1 MAGTVAKLVYPHK
14 VGPNG
19 DGFHAANRKFTRN
32 MEEDDIL
39 NQLSDSNFSRRADIL
54 EQLRSAARKNGGR
67 LPFQDQKAI
76 FRGFAMA
83 LADSDW
89 DVRHQCIQLI
99 HELIPH
105 FDDDLDDC
113 MGLVLPRLVPNMG
126 DSKIT
131 VRRSVIQTLHVYMKH
146 TYDIQQTFK
155 AIVQY
160 GLDNQQVRVRKEVII
175 ALPMMFTPEFN
186 GEDFYDITQSLAK
199 KLLDNSG
206 DDSIQQHALLSL
218 DKIRKLVG
226 DSTFNSY
233 LQKLSP
239 PLRKYY
245 SKLSGREI
253 DISYSTSSNNQKSD
267 IASFSPGESVA
278 FTQSVDNYTGN
289 DSSSTRIHI
298 PTSGNK
304 YEYGVIPSHIMEKLN
319 DQSNFR
325 SRAEAVEELKLLLK
339 EMSEASVGKMS
350 PHVLPFI
357 NFLNSLLEDSN
368 FKITTVTLEI
378 LGLLVQRHGPSMKTH
393 LKPLV
398 LALTKRMGDNKI
410 VIRQVIMKVVMQLM
424 QVLSPKYVLA
434 AICENLAHRNSRVRQ
449 ETLNIVIASLLTFPS
464 YDFDLSELCDTVA
477 HTLVDPKR
485 QVRQAALECYAVIAS
500 NLGAGKLQPLVS
512 SVDAVELSFD
522 GDGVMAAVQ
531 ARLARRILPKLNA
544 DGLVDYATPVP
555 SSAGSRGGSVSLP
568 PGADIEWILSASGVT
583 GGSARSVRS
592 DLEIESVVSSARTT
606 PLPQDSPSHGPTPR
620 RSAGRGKG
628 RLPWEDADLSQE
640 NGYNSQVFHLEIHV
654 MVHGMITDP

>member
-1 MAGTVAKLVYPHK
+1 MAGTVAKLVLPHK

-19 DGFHAANRKFTRN
+19 DGYHTNRNSKIMRN

-39 NQLSDSNFSRRADIL
+39 NQLSDSNFNRRADIL

-105 FDDDLDDC
+105 FGDELDDC
-113 MGLVLPRLVPNMG
+113 MNLILPRLVPNMG

-131 VRRSVIQTLHVYMKH
+131 IRRSVIQTLHVYMKH
-146 TYDIQQTFK
+146 TYDIQQTFR

-160 GLDNQQVRVRKEVII
+160 GLENPQSRVKKEVII
-175 ALPMMFTPEFN
+175 SLPMMFTPEFS
-186 GEDFYDITQSLAK
+186 GEDFFEITQSLAK

-206 DDSIQQHALLSL
+206 DDSIQQHASLSL
-218 DKIRKLVG
+218 NKIRNLVG
-226 DSTFNSY
+226 ESTFNSY
-233 LQKLSP
+233 LQRLSP

-245 SKLSGREI
+245 HKMSGKNQTEV
-253 DISYSTSSNNQKSD
+253 YSHPED
-267 IASFSPGESVA
+267 SV
-278 FTQSVDNYTGN
+278 FPTTFDTYFGPDQTQ
-289 DSSSTRIHI
+289 STRIHV
-298 PTSGNK
+298 PSSGEK
-304 YEYGVIPSHIMEKLN
+304 CEYGVIPSHILEKLKEPN
-319 DQSNFR
+319 NFR
-325 SRAEAVEELKLLLK
+325 ARAQAVEDLKLLLK
-339 EMSEASVGKMS
+339 DMSDSNVHKMA
-350 PHVLPFI
+350 PHVPNFI
-357 NFLNSLLEDSN
+357 NYLNSLLDDTN

-378 LGLLVQRHGPSMKTH
+378 LGILVQKQGPSMKAY

-398 LALTKRMGDNKI
+398 SALTKRMGDNKI
-410 VIRQVIMKVVMQLM
+410 VIRQVIMKVIMQLM
-424 QVLSPKYVLA
+424 QVLSAKFVLS
-434 AICENLAHRNSRVRQ
+434 AICENLSHRNSRVRQ

-464 YDFDLSELCDTVA
+464 YDFDLSELCDIVA
-477 HTLVDPKR
+477 HTLVDSKR

-512 SVDAVELSFD
+512 AVDAVELSSD
-522 GDGVMAAVQ
+522 GDGVMGAVQ

-555 SSAGSRGGSVSLP
+555 TSAGSRGGSVNLP

-592 DLEIESVVSSARTT
+592 DLELESVTSSARTT
-606 PLPQDSPSHGPTPR
+606 PLPHDSPSHGPTPR
-620 RSAGRGKG
+620 RVSAGRGKG
-628 RLPWEDADLSQE
+628 RLPWEE
-640 NGYNSQVFHLEIHV
+640 NDTYMSENNSNVQV
-654 MVHGMITDP
+654 